1 MPSGCRIGK
10 VELEVGCDG
19 VASKRKPYWSFSAAT
34 LRVKVLRLLAHQ
46 KPAPSFASNGS
57 TCLGSGLPRQRLHGE
72 VAVED
77 VVDLGAV
84 LEEEAVADALVA
96 DAVADDQVVGA
107 VDGEPAVVAVP
118 DRGADDGAAAHRV
131 AAQVEVQA

>member
-1 MPSGCRIGK
+1 MHRASASCRARC
-10 VELEVGCDG
+10 VG
-19 VASKRKPYWSFSAAT
+19 VASKRKPYWSLSAAT
-34 LRVKVLRLLAHQ
+34 LRVNVLRLLAHQ
-46 KPAPSFASNGS
+46 KPAPSFSSNGS
-57 TCLGSGLPRQRLHGE
+57 TCFGSRLPCAGCDGQ

-84 LEEEAVADALVA
+84 FQEEAVADALVA
-96 DAVADDQVVGA
+96 DAVADDEVVRA
-107 VDGEPAVVAVP
+107 VDREPAVVAVP